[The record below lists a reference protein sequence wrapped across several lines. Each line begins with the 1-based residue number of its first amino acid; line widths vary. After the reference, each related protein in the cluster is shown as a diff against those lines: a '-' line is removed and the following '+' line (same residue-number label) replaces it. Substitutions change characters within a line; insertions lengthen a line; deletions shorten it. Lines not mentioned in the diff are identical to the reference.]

1 MSQHWARIGE
11 RGTVVGMQIMVFIHR
26 RLGRWPFQIALW
38 PVIMWY
44 FLAQGIA
51 RRASQQYLVRLYPE
65 LADKPVTRLWRSYRH
80 FLSFGSALMDKIS
93 AWSSPIEESRLQGD
107 GFSRFTT
114 AVDQGQ
120 GGIVLVSH
128 HGNLDIANSLARYH
142 PTLDMTVLMH
152 TRNASKFNRLL
163 EKVTGQARP
172 DVLEVTEITPA
183 TAQDLAERIGRGGF
197 VVIAADR
204 IPVAGD
210 RMRAVSFFG
219 DQALFPEGPFLLAS
233 LLRCPVYLLSC
244 VREDAHFRID
254 FGLFD
259 NTSELPRKAR
269 DAWISSSMQRYADT
283 LAASVLRHP
292 LQWFNFYPFW
302 LNDSGH
308 RNDDNA

>member
-11 RGTVVGMQIMVFIHR
+11 SGTVVGMQIMVFIQR

-44 FLAQGIA
+44 FLSQSTA

-65 LADKPVTRLWRSYRH
+65 LATQPLARLWRSYLH

-93 AWSSPIEESRLQGD
+93 AWSSPIDGARLQGD
-107 GFSRFTT
+107 GFSRFTS
-114 AVDQGQ
+114 AIEQGQ

-152 TRNASKFNRLL
+152 TRNASKFNQLL
-163 EKVTGQARP
+163 EQVTGQVRP

-183 TAQDLAERIGRGGF
+183 TAQELAERIGRGGF

-204 IPVAGD
+204 IPVSGE
-210 RMRAVSFFG
+210 RMRALSFLG
-219 DQALFPEGPFLLAS
+219 DQALFPEGPFLLAT
-233 LLRCPVYLLSC
+233 LLRCPIYLLSC
-244 VREDAHFRID
+244 VREGGHFRIG
-254 FGLFD
+254 FSLFD
-259 NTSELPRKAR
+259 DTSELPRKAR
-269 DAWISSSMQRYADT
+269 DAWISSSMQRYADK
-283 LAASVLRHP
+283 LAASVVQQP